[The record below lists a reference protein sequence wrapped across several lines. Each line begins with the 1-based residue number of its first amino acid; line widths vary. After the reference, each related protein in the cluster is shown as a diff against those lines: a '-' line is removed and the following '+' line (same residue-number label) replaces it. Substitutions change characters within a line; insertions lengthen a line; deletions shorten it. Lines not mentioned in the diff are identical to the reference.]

1 MYNFGSFLFV
11 ISLFKILY
19 IRAFVL
25 LSEGETYAITANTKR
40 RSYYMRNYENL
51 VIVKP
56 TLTAEEIQASVKAI
70 EEVIT
75 SNGGEIIATSPMGMR
90 KLAYPIEKNERGF
103 YHVIY
108 SSIAPSAITE
118 IERRFRINE
127 ELLRFVTIKYDT
139 NREIAAF
146 NGMVTKAKKA
156 AEAPAKVETPAV
168 EEAPTEVQTEAPAVE
183 TAAPA
188 ATEAAAE

>member
-1 MYNFGSFLFV
+1 
-11 ISLFKILY
+11 
-19 IRAFVL
+19 
-25 LSEGETYAITANTKR
+25 
-40 RSYYMRNYENL
+40 MRNYENL

-56 TLTAEEIQASVKAI
+56 TLTAEEIQAHVKAI

-90 KLAYPIEKNERGF
+90 KLAYPIEKNERGY

-127 ELLRFVTIKYDT
+127 DLLRFVTIKYDT

-146 NGMVTKAKKA
+146 NGMVAKAKKA
-156 AEAPAKVETPAV
+156 AEVPAKVETPVV
-168 EEAPTEVQTEAPAVE
+168 EEAPTEAPAVE
-183 TAAPA
+183 TAAPV